1 MAKQNVQE
9 KAAEAMNS
17 EHLDN
22 FIETA
27 SNISDHAVETSRRA
41 VDKSVKVVKEYPVHA
56 AVGAGVLGF
65 LAGVVTN
72 KILK

>member
-41 VDKSVKVVKEYPVHA
+41 VDKSVKDTPT
-56 AVGAGVLGF
+56 
-65 LAGVVTN
+65 LAGSFSVPVTATTP
-72 KILK
+72 LSP